1 MSKRKK
7 PPSSEHPASLRVVLY
22 APRIPQNVGQ
32 IARTCYA
39 MNLELHLIR
48 PLGFRIDSA
57 ALQRAGVGYWDR
69 LAPQVH
75 ADADAF
81 RSALPDDARVYLV
94 TKHGRTSHT
103 RARFAPGDWL
113 VFGNEDEGLP
123 ETWIEEQIERTIV
136 IEMPNP
142 EARCLNLATAV
153 SVVAFEALRQIEAT
167 HAR

>member
-1 MSKRKK
+1 MNPREK
-7 PPSSEHPASLRVVLY
+7 PRSSQGPPALRIVLY

-75 ADADAF
+75 ADTEAF
-81 RSALPDDARVYLV
+81 RAALPDDARVYLV
-94 TKHGRTSHT
+94 TKHGRTAHT
-103 RARFAPGDWL
+103 QGRFAPGDWL
-113 VFGNEDEGLP
+113 IFGNEDEGLP
-123 ETWIEEQIERTIV
+123 ETWIEEQIDRTLV
-136 IEMPNP
+136 INMVNP
-142 EARCLNLATAV
+142 AARCLNLATSV

-167 HAR
+167 EAR